1 MSNGGPSNE
10 ELASV
15 LEQIADLLEAQDE
28 NPFKI
33 RAYRQAAANLRGTDK
48 DVAELVRQEDEEQL
62 QQIPNVGEGIAG
74 LLEEYVRTGRSDLL
88 QQLVGEVAPEEILK
102 QVPGIGDELAQRVV
116 EALDVRNLEALEQAA
131 HDGRLAEVPGFG
143 DDRVRA
149 VRLSLAGLLSGAAQ
163 SHMARMSQRG
173 QSEER
178 PGVNLLL
185 EIDDEYRR
193 KAAAGQLKQIAP
205 NRFNPENEAWLP
217 ILNTEREG
225 WDFTALYS
233 NTAQAHELG
242 KTHDWVVIYYDREGE
257 PENQA
262 TVVTETSGPL
272 EGRRVVR
279 GREAETKAYYE
290 AQSDEV

>member
-10 ELASV
+10 ELANV
-15 LEQIADLLEAQDE
+15 LERIADLLEVQDE
-28 NPFKI
+28 NPFRI
-33 RAYRQAAANLRGTDK
+33 RAYRQAAANLRGTDR
-48 DVAELVRQEDEEQL
+48 DVAELVRQGDEEQL

-74 LLEEYVRTGRSDLL
+74 LLAEYVRTGRSDLL
-88 QQLVGEVAPEEILK
+88 QRLVGEVAPEEILK
-102 QVPGIGDELAQRVV
+102 QVPGIGDELARRVI
-116 EALDVRNLEALEQAA
+116 EELDVRNLEALEQAA
-131 HDGRLAEVPGFG
+131 HNGRLAEVRGFG

-163 SHMARMSQRG
+163 SRMARVSPRDQSQ
-173 QSEER
+173 ER
-178 PGVNLLL
+178 PDLGLLL
-185 EIDDEYRR
+185 EIDEEYRR
-193 KAAAGQLKQIAP
+193 KAEAGKLKQIAP
-205 NRFNPENEAWLP
+205 KRFNPENEAWLP
-217 ILNTEREG
+217 ILNTERKG

-242 KTHDWVVIYYDREGE
+242 KTHDWVVIYYDREGQ

-262 TVVTETSGPL
+262 TVVTEMSGPL

-290 AQSDEV
+290 SRSEG

>member
-10 ELASV
+10 ELANV
-15 LEQIADLLEAQDE
+15 LERIADLLEVQDE
-28 NPFKI
+28 NPFRI
-33 RAYRQAAANLRGTDK
+33 RAYRQAAANLRGTDR
-48 DVAELVRQEDEEQL
+48 DVAELVRQGDEEQL

-74 LLEEYVRTGRSDLL
+74 LLAEYVRTGRSDLL
-88 QQLVGEVAPEEILK
+88 QRLVGEVAPEEILK
-102 QVPGIGDELAQRVV
+102 QVPGIGDELARRVI
-116 EALDVRNLEALEQAA
+116 EELDVRNLEALEQAA
-131 HDGRLAEVPGFG
+131 HNGRLAEVRGFG

-163 SHMARMSQRG
+163 SRMARVSPRDQSQ
-173 QSEER
+173 ER
-178 PGVNLLL
+178 PDLGLLL
-185 EIDDEYRR
+185 EIDEEYRR
-193 KAAAGQLKQIAP
+193 KAEAGKLKQIAP
-205 NRFNPENEAWLP
+205 KRFNPENEAWLP
-217 ILNTEREG
+217 ILNTERKG

-242 KTHDWVVIYYDREGE
+242 KTHDWVVIYYDREGQ

-262 TVVTETSGPL
+262 TVVTEMSGPL

-290 AQSDEV
+290 SRSES